1 MKKRR
6 SGSSGKSSRGSSKGG
21 FSFGRSSGSK
31 GTSRSS
37 KKPFFSS
44 SRPKVGFGGKK
55 SFRKP
60 PNDPGPKTGG
70 EPGEILEEY
79 AGEGQASGVQQ
90 ALGSTGC
97 GCCSSIAGILWL
109 FALGAVAVVVILAVK
124 CGGC

>member
-6 SGSSGKSSRGSSKGG
+6 SGSSRKSRGSSKGS
-21 FSFGRSSGSK
+21 FSFGKSSGSG

-37 KKPFFSS
+37 KKSFFSS

-55 SFRKP
+55 TFRKP

-70 EPGEILEEY
+70 GPGEILEEY
-79 AGEGQASGVQQ
+79 AGEEQAGAVQQ

-97 GCCSSIAGILWL
+97 GCCSSIAGIIWL